1 MRKLVLFS
9 PKTTSILLA
18 LVIFLAPF
26 SFGSQN
32 ATAGYLDEPNQKILP
47 PFLPS
52 DCNALGGNFSII
64 GKDKYPS
71 GLVMDCQLCEVTNI
85 KETLNQAMM
94 EYYDPYYGQTQIIN
108 LPVKKPS
115 SIPYPYNV
123 LHRDFSWDTFFSGNP
138 QIIKLQ
144 DKSFLIGEW
153 CGYSPKLGYAIQ
165 QEPLSD
171 GQINLGF
178 IDMDT
183 GNTVSSLKTPAT
195 SSITSISKDIFWGE
209 VGKLSGLVD
218 VKTMKVIYSPLYGP
232 PVAFNDEYM
241 ASTQEIYSIKE
252 RKVTANLSRLGI
264 KANITKIK
272 DGYVDYIFNPVYPTQ
287 VKNPKPSLTRV
298 SFDGKLLFRKE
309 FDFKVP
315 VTINDTFVKNLL
327 IIGRTEESHILRYSI
342 RDIDTL
348 EIKHEFQVG
357 ENVFTVNNYAV
368 AVSDPTRV
376 ATISNLIKI
385 WSTDPIKLVKEIHFP
400 KESIFLDAGG
410 KIFFGYRTDDGQSCF
425 YKLDG
430 NYSPETFTN
439 TIVGTMDQY
448 VIDNG
453 DIVGISLVSKKNE
466 KGIFDTEI
474 KKRSYKI
481 GSKGDY
487 YKELTINTESF
498 MENTGQFKVYDGKIY
513 VCKGF
518 SSIECFDLND
528 GKLLAS
534 IEGIKTA
541 GWETTRTELLLENN
555 VLTIVR
561 YGTQKGLLAYIT
573 CIDVQK
579 MTRLYEAHVS
589 AQEKA
594 NRLRIKVD
602 CFDSSMIVLNNSS
615 DTYVNYF
622 NGSQPDVIKDSSF
635 IAFENG
641 LLYLYCHNY
650 SGEDDNRLLLFDVKT
665 KNRKY
670 MLFPEGVYQRQA
682 KFDDYHLFGGKLCTL
697 GGDLVQ
703 SGLGSWLALPR
714 HGQAFYPILGIT
726 EKYIQP
732 SATAYVPSTIAEI
745 PSGLIGKLSPCPS
758 FSVKRT
764 GKGGGDGKGGAGEVD
779 EVSFEFR
786 NTREDERDLVLKGE
800 AYLVSWGDDGK
811 APVFAKLNEPRHK
824 LGPLLPGMSQEI
836 SFKLPEPPLMEHNQ
850 KGEGKYFALV
860 VESNGLMDR
869 EKSVLSE
876 YDKDPRPLFDGTPVA
891 LDQQKAI
898 VVTVWGR

>member
-1 MRKLVLFS
+1 MRKLVFS
-9 PKTTSILLA
+9 SSRVTSIILA

-26 SFGSQN
+26 SFGRQN
-32 ATAGYLDEPNQKILP
+32 ATASHLDESNQQILP

-64 GKDKYPS
+64 GRDKYPS
-71 GLVMDCQLCEVTNI
+71 GLVMDRQLSEVTNI

-94 EYYDPYYGQTQIIN
+94 EYYDPYYGQTQIID

-115 SIPYPYNV
+115 STPYPYNV
-123 LHRDFSWDTFFSGNP
+123 LHRDFSWDTFFSSNP

-153 CGYSPKLGYAIQ
+153 CGYNSKLGYAIR
-165 QEPLSD
+165 QEPLND

-183 GNTVSSLKTPAT
+183 GNMISSLKTPAV
-195 SSITSISKDIFWGE
+195 SSMVSVSKDIFWGE

-241 ASTQEIYSIKE
+241 ASTQEIYSIRE
-252 RKVTANLSRLGI
+252 RKITANLSRLGI
-264 KANITKIK
+264 KASITKIK
-272 DGYVDYIFNPVYPTQ
+272 DDYVDYIFNPVYPTP
-287 VKNPKPSLTRV
+287 VKDPKPSLARV

-309 FDFKVP
+309 FDFKIP
-315 VTINDTFVKNLL
+315 VTINDTFEKNLL
-327 IIGRTEESHILRYSI
+327 IMGRTEESHILRYSI
-342 RDIDTL
+342 CDIDTL
-348 EIKHEFQVG
+348 ETKHEFQIG

-385 WSTDPIKLVKEIHFP
+385 WGTNPVKLVKVTHFP
-400 KESIFLDAGG
+400 KEPIFLDAGG
-410 KIFFGYRTDDGQSCF
+410 KIFFGYSMGDGQSQF
-425 YKLDG
+425 YRLDG
-430 NYSPETFTN
+430 NCSPETFTN
-439 TIVGTMDQY
+439 TIVDTMDQY
-448 VIDNG
+448 AIDNG
-453 DIVGISLVSKKNE
+453 DIVGVSLASKKNE
-466 KGIFDTEI
+466 KGTFDTEI
-474 KKRSYKI
+474 KKRNYKI
-481 GSKGDY
+481 GSKGNY
-487 YKELTINTESF
+487 YKELTIKTESF
-498 MENTGQFKVYDGKIY
+498 MENTGQFKIYDRKIY
-513 VCKGF
+513 VCTGF
-518 SSIECFDLND
+518 SSIECYDLND
-528 GKLLAS
+528 GKLVAS
-534 IEGIKTA
+534 LEGIKTA
-541 GWETTRTELLLENN
+541 DWETTRTELLLENN

-594 NRLRIKVD
+594 NRPRIKVD
-602 CFDSSMIVLNNSS
+602 YFDSSMIVLNNSS
-615 DTYVNYF
+615 DTFINYF
-622 NGSQPDVIKDSSF
+622 DGSQSDVIKDSNF
-635 IAFENG
+635 VTFDNG
-641 LLYLYCHNY
+641 MLYLYCHNY
-650 SGEDDNRLLLFDVKT
+650 SGEDSKKLLLFDVKT
-665 KNRKY
+665 KNRKTIP
-670 MLFPEGVYQRQA
+670 FPEGAYQPQT
-682 KFDDYHLFGGKLCTL
+682 KFDDYFLFSGKLCTL

-703 SGLGSWLALPR
+703 SGLGSWLTLPR
-714 HGQAFYPILGIT
+714 HGQAFHPILGIT
-726 EKYIQP
+726 EKYVQP
-732 SATAYVPSTIAEI
+732 SATAYVPSTVAEI
-745 PSGLIGKLSPCPS
+745 PNGLIGKLSPCPS

-764 GKGGGDGKGGAGEVD
+764 GEGKDGLG

-786 NTREDERDLVLKGE
+786 NTREDGRDLVLKGE
-800 AYLVSWGDDGK
+800 VYLVSWGDDGK

-836 SFKLPEPPLMEHNQ
+836 TFKLPEPPLLEHNQ

-891 LDQQKAI
+891 LDWQKAI
-898 VVTVWGR
+898 AVTVWGR